1 MADKHFLDYDGLSQ
15 FFNGLKQKFYQKPSG
30 GIPKS
35 DLASAVQTSLGK
47 ADSAL
52 QSHQDISGKLDKSGG
67 TMSGALNMG
76 SKKITSLATPTN
88 NADAATK
95 KYVDDATAHKVLV
108 GAQPP
113 SDTNSLWV
121 CTVDRKIK
129 CYDAQSS
136 SWIEANAIFD
146 GEIKTSKIADDAVT
160 ESKLSSSARTSL
172 NKAHEHS
179 NKAVLD
185 FIDELQV
192 QAWNSTLPLAGG
204 VMQGN
209 IDMTAHDLIFTY
221 GPSVQASISPGAWD
235 ETDPSLVLEGL
246 KINSQTGVSTDAD
259 VILKGVATPVNN
271 TDAANKAYVDSKVSQ
286 SGHTHSNKSVLDG
299 ITSSKVS
306 AWDAKASTSYV
317 DSAVS
322 NKATTSYV
330 DSAISTAVA
339 SAVVYKG
346 SKSAVANLPSSGNK
360 TGDMWNVSADGM
372 NYVWDGTKWDAQA
385 PTFSITAIT
394 STEIDTILAST

>member
-35 DLASAVQTSLGK
+35 DLASSVQTSLGK

-76 SKKITSLATPTN
+76 SKKITSLATPTSN
-88 NADAATK
+88 TDAATK
-95 KYVDDATAHKVLV
+95 KYVDD
-108 GAQPP
+108 
-113 SDTNSLWV
+113 NSH
-121 CTVDRKIK
+121 
-129 CYDAQSS
+129 A
-136 SWIEANAIFD
+136 
-146 GEIKTSKIADDAVT
+146 
-160 ESKLSSSARTSL
+160 
-172 NKAHEHS
+172 HS
-179 NKAVLD
+179 NKAILD
-185 FIDELQV
+185 AIDETCIE
-192 QAWNSTLPLAGG
+192 AWSSCLPVTGG
-204 VMQGN
+204 VLSGSLTMDEHE
-209 IDMTAHDLIFTY
+209 IIFAYSDSAITY
-221 GPSVQASISPGAWD
+221 IEPGKS
-235 ETDPSLVLEGL
+235 TDTEPNLVFAGM
-246 KINSQTGVSTDAD
+246 KVNPQTGVSTDTD

-271 TDAANKAYVDSKVSQ
+271 TDAANKAYVDNKVSQ
-286 SGHTHSNKSVLDG
+286 SGHTHSNKTVLDG

-306 AWDAKASTSYV
+306 SWDAKATTSYV
-317 DSAVS
+317 DTAVS

-330 DSAISTAVA
+330 DNAISTAVA

-346 SKSAVANLPSSGNK
+346 TKAAVANLPSTGNK

-372 NYVWDGTKWDAQA
+372 NYVWDGSKWDAQA

-394 STEIDTILAST
+394 TAEINAILASTT